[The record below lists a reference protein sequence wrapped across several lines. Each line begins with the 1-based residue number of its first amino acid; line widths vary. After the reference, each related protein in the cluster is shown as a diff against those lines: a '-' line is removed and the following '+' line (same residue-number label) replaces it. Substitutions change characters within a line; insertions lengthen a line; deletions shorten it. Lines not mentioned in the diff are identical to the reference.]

1 MYLAVAARETTLFVM
16 LTPVGAAVRLA
27 DTLEA
32 SALLAED
39 DPTGTV
45 PVAMSVKQ

>member
-1 MYLAVAARETTLFVM
+1 MAVAASETKLLVV
-16 LTPVGAAVRLA
+16 LIPVGAAVRLA

-32 SALLAED
+32 SALLAEE

-45 PVAMSVKQ
+45 PVAMSVRQ